1 MVIGNK
7 WAGKLYGT
15 NTGNLYVTL
24 EGDDDA
30 LRGRIHLNDPVFGL
44 VVYAVNGTSDGQG
57 LSLQGEPEKPIEGV
71 ELGKL
76 EAKALLNSRG
86 ELEGEWTTSIG
97 SAGTFVLFP
106 HDRISEQEEEGDARQ
121 EQLHT
126 ARHNFG
132 AVAVDR
138 EQITALAEEVQGD
151 FKQTQVVVTVLAGTE
166 KSRLLDDFKNASFKD
181 ERATVFKIF
190 ARERQTS
197 GIDRIVVIEFG
208 PEVNFAMTQGA
219 DEAWVL
225 GMLEKLKKSVE
236 SLERKYA
243 TSFKKFGFG
252 INQLLFVGAIVYLP
266 SLTSLG
272 VRTALMVG
280 VLGIIGFVT
289 WVHRRYLPFA
299 ALFLGNKPKGFVA
312 KSFPSAMSWIIA
324 VTSAVAATL
333 LATYLQG
340 LLPIDQ

>member
-30 LRGRIHLNDPVFGL
+30 LQGRIHLNDPVFGL
-44 VVYAVNGTSDGQG
+44 VVYAINGTFDGQG
-57 LSLQGEPEKPIEGV
+57 LSLQGEPEKSIEGV

-76 EAKALLNSRG
+76 KAAALLNSRG

-106 HDRISEQEEEGDARQ
+106 HDRISEQEEEGGARQ

-138 EQITALAEEVQGD
+138 EQITALAEEVQSD
-151 FKQTQVVVTVLAGTE
+151 FRQTQVVVTVLAGTE
-166 KSRLLDDFKNASFKD
+166 KSRLLDDFKNAKFKD

-225 GMLEKLKKSVE
+225 GMLEKLKNSVE
-236 SLERKYA
+236 PLERKYA

-272 VRTALMVG
+272 VRVVLMVG
-280 VLGIIGFVT
+280 VLAIIWFVT

-299 ALFLGNKPKGFVA
+299 ALFLGNKPKGFFA
-312 KSFPSAMSWIIA
+312 KSLPSALSWIIA

-340 LLPIDQ
+340 LFPISQ

>member
-1 MVIGNK
+1 MVIGKK
-7 WAGKLYGT
+7 WAGSLYGT

-24 EGDDDA
+24 EGADDA
-30 LRGRIHLNDPVFGL
+30 LKGGIHVNDPVFGL
-44 VVYAVNGTSDGQG
+44 AVYAITGTFDGQR
-57 LSLQGEPEKPIEGV
+57 LVLRGEPKEPIEGMT
-71 ELGKL
+71 LGTL

-106 HDRISEQEEEGDARQ
+106 HDRIRKSEQEDGARQ

-138 EQITALAEEVQGD
+138 EQVTSLAEEVQGD

-166 KSRLLDDFKNASFKD
+166 KSRFLDDFKSATFKD

-225 GMLEKLKKSVE
+225 GMLEKLKNSVE
-236 SLERKYA
+236 PLERRYA
-243 TSFKKFGFG
+243 TSYKKFGFG
-252 INQLLFVGAIVYLP
+252 INQLLLVGAIVYLP
-266 SLTSLG
+266 SLTNLWFR
-272 VRTALMVG
+272 VALMVG
-280 VLGIIGFVT
+280 VLGIIGLVT
-289 WVHRRYLPFA
+289 WAHRRYLPFA
-299 ALFLGNKPKGFVA
+299 ALYLGNKPKGFFA
-312 KSFPSAMSWIIA
+312 KSLPIALSWMIA

-333 LATYLQG
+333 LAAYLQG
-340 LLPIDQ
+340 LLPIGQ

>member
-30 LRGRIHLNDPVFGL
+30 LQGRIHLNDSVFGL
-44 VVYAVNGTSDGQG
+44 VVYAINGTFDGQG
-57 LSLQGEPEKPIEGV
+57 LSLQGEPEKSIEGV

-76 EAKALLNSRG
+76 KATALLNSRG

-97 SAGTFVLFP
+97 SAGTFELFP
-106 HDRISEQEEEGDARQ
+106 HDRISEQEEGGARQ

-138 EQITALAEEVQGD
+138 DQITALAEEVQSD
-151 FKQTQVVVTVLAGTE
+151 FKHTQVVVTVLAGTE
-166 KSRLLDDFKNASFKD
+166 KSRLLDDFKNATFKD

-225 GMLEKLKKSVE
+225 GMLEKLKHSVE
-236 SLERKYA
+236 PLERKYA

-272 VRTALMVG
+272 GRVVLMVG
-280 VLGIIGFVT
+280 VLAIIGFVT

-299 ALFLGNKPKGFVA
+299 ALFLGNKPKGFFA
-312 KSFPSAMSWIIA
+312 KSLPSALSWIIA

-340 LLPIDQ
+340 LLPISQ